1 MAENTQNEGQVSEV
15 SGMKAPGEAV
25 SDGDAV
31 SGQPEG
37 ESGKVDDGPTGPDA
51 PTFAAEQQ
59 RRPDQDDV
67 ETTG

>member
-1 MAENTQNEGQVSEV
+1 MAEKNEDEGQGSEV
-15 SGMKAPGEAV
+15 SGLRDPDESI

-37 ESGKVDDGPTGPDA
+37 ESGTVDDGPTGPDA
-51 PTFAAEQQ
+51 PTNAPEQD
-59 RRPDQDDV
+59 RHPDQDDV